1 MDWFGAGISSS
12 LVAVRAIHFAASALT
27 TGTLIFRAVVVKPAL
42 RSEPTA
48 AKLLRT
54 QTLGIAW
61 TGLAITAVSGV
72 IWLLLQAA
80 SMSGLPISEALTS
93 GVISTI
99 SSQTQFGQVSEIR
112 LVLAIILAACLAYD
126 RLPLADWLALPAA
139 LGLTAAIAWTGHAG
153 STPGETGS
161 LHLSADVLHLIA
173 AAGWIGG
180 LVPLIF
186 LLAAVRRYQAI
197 AWAAFAREA
206 AMRFSALGIASVT
219 TLLATGTV
227 NAWILVGSFHALAV
241 TEYGRLLMLKLVV
254 FAVMLVLAAVNR
266 LWLTP
271 RLAGASG
278 DEPRLEA
285 LRQLTR
291 NSVVEIALGFSIFAI
306 VGLLGTLHP
315 AIHLV
320 AG

>member
-1 MDWFGAGISSS
+1 MDWFGAGISGS

-42 RSEPTA
+42 CSEPTA
-48 AKLLRT
+48 AKLSRT

-112 LVLAIILAACLAYD
+112 LVLAIILAACLAFD

-153 STPGETGS
+153 STPGEMGS